1 MKLMR
6 YAGPSGDLTGK
17 LFYVVDVPTK
27 LGVVR
32 ARYEHAQPNAW
43 YDFNADEFEEIEQEA
58 T

>member
-6 YAGPSGDLTGK
+6 YVGPANDLTGRR
-17 LFYVVDVPTK
+17 FYVVDRPTM

-32 ARYEHAQPNAW
+32 ARYERAAPDAW
-43 YDFNADEFEEIEQEA
+43 YDFNADEFEEIEQEN